1 MSNLEKAVI
10 ATEAN
15 WKNRTLFI
23 GDNLD
28 VMRAM
33 NSGTIDLI
41 YLDPPFNS
49 KRLYQSLSGTSFKDF
64 GRLTTC
70 GKWSLA
76 CWRTKTK
83 KPTTWL
89 TPQGKFTAR
98 ACRPT

>member
-10 ATEAN
+10 ATAVN

-64 GRLTTC
+64 WTFDDLREVEFGL
-70 GKWSLA
+70 LA
-76 CWRTKTK
+76 H
-83 KPTTWL
+83 
-89 TPQGKFTAR
+89 QN
-98 ACRPT
+98 